1 MPTISAS
8 NYNMS
13 SPLQLSSVSKSF
25 TSEGGKI
32 LAVDNVS
39 FTLAPGKV
47 TGLIGPDAA
56 GKTTLMRLIANLLL
70 PDSGQINVLG
80 LNAATQGQN
89 IQSSIGYMPQSFGL
103 YEDLTVQENL
113 DLYANLQGVPIEQRA
128 KRYETLMQMTGLQAF
143 TQRLAGQLS
152 GGMKQKLG
160 LACALVRPP
169 ALLLLDEPTVGVDPV
184 SRRELWQIVYNQ
196 VQDEGMTVLMSTTY
210 LDEAERCHEVLLMH
224 EGKILGQDKPAEF
237 NKKLHGRTFR
247 LQAKGIRYRSLL
259 DQLDQRADILDASL
273 GEDSIHL
280 IGHENIPLQQTELLA
295 ELQAIDQATDIQITP
310 VPATFEDVFI
320 ATLKTQTP
328 IAASLHKLVASMGAL
343 SDDKVIQVNK
353 LERRFG
359 DFIAVKGIDFS
370 VRRGEIF
377 GLLGANG
384 AGKSTTF
391 RMLCGLL
398 PPTSGSLSVAGH
410 DLRTASAKARQNI
423 GYMAQKFSLYTNLS
437 VLQNLRFFA
446 QAYGLNKRRQTER
459 IQWALTTFELTDYQN
474 MNAKEL
480 PLGYKQRLSFAAALM
495 HEPDILFLD
504 EPTSGI
510 DPLARQEFWQRT
522 NALAETGIT
531 VLVTTHFMEEA
542 NYCDRL
548 LIMAEGQILAA
559 GTPNEIRQ
567 LATTNEH
574 PHPSIED
581 AFIHLIEHPSNS
593 SEHALSIKS
602 TAL

>member
-1 MPTISAS
+1 MT
-8 NYNMS
+8 
-13 SPLQLSSVSKSF
+13 SPLKIKSVSKSF
-25 TSEGGKI
+25 TSEGRHI

-39 FTLAPGKV
+39 FTLKPGEV

-56 GKTTLMRLIANLLL
+56 GKTTLMRLIANLIL
-70 PDSGQINVLG
+70 PDSGQITVLG
-80 LNAATQGQN
+80 LNSATQGQN

-113 DLYANLQGVPIEQRA
+113 DLYANLQQVPVEQRA

-143 TQRLAGQLS
+143 THRLAGQLS

-169 ALLLLDEPTVGVDPV
+169 ALLLLDETTVGVDPV

-247 LQAKGIRYRSLL
+247 LEVKGVRYRSLL
-259 DQLDQRADILDASL
+259 AQLDQHADILDASL

-280 IGHENIPLQQTELLA
+280 ISPENTPLEQTKLLNELR
-295 ELQAIDQATDIQITP
+295 EIKQATEVKITP
-310 VPATFEDVFI
+310 VPASFEDVFI
-320 ATLKTQTP
+320 ATLKNKTP
-328 IAASLHKLVASMGAL
+328 ADTTLQKEEIPNITKSHKEIITV
-343 SDDKVIQVNK
+343 KN

-359 DFIAVKGIDFS
+359 DFVAVKGINFS
-370 VRRGEIF
+370 VHHGEIF

-398 PPTSGSLSVAGH
+398 PPTSGHLSVAGH

-423 GYMAQKFSLYTNLS
+423 GYMAQKFSLYSNLS
-437 VLQNLRFFA
+437 VIQNLRFFA
-446 QAYGLNKRRQTER
+446 RAYGLNKRRQAER
-459 IQWALTTFELTDYQN
+459 IEWALKTFELTNYQN
-474 MNAKEL
+474 SNAKEL

-548 LIMAEGQILAA
+548 LIMAEGQVLAA

-567 LATTNEH
+567 LAITDKQ
-574 PHPSIED
+574 PHPTIED
-581 AFIHLIEHPSNS
+581 AFIHLIEHPATTMNS
-593 SEHALSIKS
+593 DKS
-602 TAL
+602 SKDST

>member
-1 MPTISAS
+1 MT
-8 NYNMS
+8 
-13 SPLQLSSVSKSF
+13 SPLQLNSVSKSF
-25 TSEGGKI
+25 TSEEGKV

-39 FTLAPGKV
+39 FSLSPGKV

-80 LNAATQGQN
+80 LDASSQGQS

-113 DLYANLQGVPIEQRA
+113 DLYANFQSVPLEQRQS
-128 KRYETLMQMTGLQAF
+128 RYETLMQMTGLQAF

-196 VQDEGMTVLMSTTY
+196 VQDEGMSVLMSTTY

-224 EGKILGQDKPAEF
+224 EGKILGKDKPDEF
-237 NKKLHGRTFR
+237 NKKLTGRTFR

-259 DQLDQRADILDASL
+259 AQLAQRPDILDASL

-280 IGHENIPLQQTELLA
+280 ISHADIPFNQAELLA
-295 ELQAIDQATDIQITP
+295 ELQTIDQASDIQITP
-310 VPATFEDVFI
+310 IPAKFEDVFI
-320 ATLKTQTP
+320 ATLKTQSSSTP
-328 IAASLHKLVASMGAL
+328 STQKLVASMGSI
-343 SDDKVIQVNK
+343 SDNKVIQVNN
-353 LERRFG
+353 LEKRFG
-359 DFIAVKGIDFS
+359 DFVAVKGIDFS
-370 VRRGEIF
+370 VRQGEIF

-398 PPTSGSLSVAGH
+398 PPTSGNLSVAGH
-410 DLRTASAKARQNI
+410 DLRTASAKARKNI

-437 VLQNLRFFA
+437 VIQNLRFFA
-446 QAYGLNKRRQTER
+446 RAYGLDKQRQAER
-459 IQWALTTFELTDYQN
+459 IQWALTTFELTNYQN
-474 MNAKEL
+474 SNAKEL

-548 LIMAEGQILAA
+548 LIMAEGQVLAN
-559 GTPNEIRQ
+559 GTPHEIRK
-567 LATTNEH
+567 LATTNEQ

-581 AFIHLIEHPSNS
+581 AFIHLIEHPTTSAVKDSNS
-593 SEHALSIKS
+593 KDITL
-602 TAL
+602 

>member
-1 MPTISAS
+1 MT
-8 NYNMS
+8 
-13 SPLQLSSVSKSF
+13 SPLKIKSVSKSF
-25 TSEGGKI
+25 TSEGRHI

-39 FTLAPGKV
+39 FTLKPGEV

-56 GKTTLMRLIANLLL
+56 GKTTLMRLIANLIL
-70 PDSGQINVLG
+70 PDSGQITVLG
-80 LNAATQGQN
+80 LNSATQGQN

-113 DLYANLQGVPIEQRA
+113 DLYANLQQVPVEQRA

-143 TQRLAGQLS
+143 THRLAGQLS

-169 ALLLLDEPTVGVDPV
+169 ALLLLDETTVGVDPV

-247 LQAKGIRYRSLL
+247 LEVKGVRYRSLL
-259 DQLDQRADILDASL
+259 AQLDQHADILDASL
-273 GEDSIHL
+273 CEDSIHL
-280 IGHENIPLQQTELLA
+280 ISPENTPLEQTKLLNELR
-295 ELQAIDQATDIQITP
+295 EIKQATEVKITP
-310 VPATFEDVFI
+310 VPASFEDVFI
-320 ATLKTQTP
+320 ATLKNKTP
-328 IAASLHKLVASMGAL
+328 ADTTLQKEEIPNITKSHKEIITV
-343 SDDKVIQVNK
+343 KN

-359 DFIAVKGIDFS
+359 DFVAVKGINFS
-370 VRRGEIF
+370 VHHGEIF

-398 PPTSGSLSVAGH
+398 PPTSGHLSVAGH

-423 GYMAQKFSLYTNLS
+423 GYMAQKFSLYSNLS
-437 VLQNLRFFA
+437 VIQNLRFFA
-446 QAYGLNKRRQTER
+446 RAYGLNKRRQAER
-459 IQWALTTFELTDYQN
+459 IEWALKTFELTNYQN
-474 MNAKEL
+474 SNAKEL

-548 LIMAEGQILAA
+548 LIMAEGQVLAA

-567 LATTNEH
+567 LAITDKQ
-574 PHPSIED
+574 PHPTIED
-581 AFIHLIEHPSNS
+581 AFIHLIEHPATTMNS
-593 SEHALSIKS
+593 DKS
-602 TAL
+602 SKDST